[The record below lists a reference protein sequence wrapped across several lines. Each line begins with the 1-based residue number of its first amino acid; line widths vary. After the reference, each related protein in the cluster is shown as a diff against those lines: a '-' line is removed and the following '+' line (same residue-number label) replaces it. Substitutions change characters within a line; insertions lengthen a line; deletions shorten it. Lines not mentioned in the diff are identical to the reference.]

1 MTVAEPHEADE
12 PHEPLPEP
20 EVGRR
25 YPSTLGGGLYLL
37 SLLGVAVG
45 LVIAVLGDWRVGVR
59 WFGGAL
65 LFAALC
71 RLVVPTKEAG
81 MLAVRNRFLDAALL
95 VGAGALLIFLAGSI
109 PNQPL

>member
-1 MTVAEPHEADE
+1 MSEAGPTEP
-12 PHEPLPEP
+12 PEPLPEP

-37 SLLGVAVG
+37 ALLGVAVG
-45 LVIAVLGDWRVGVR
+45 LVISVLDDWRVGVR
-59 WFGGAL
+59 WIGGAL

-71 RLVVPTKEAG
+71 RLLVPGREAG
-81 MLAVRNRFLDAALL
+81 MLAVRNRFLDSVLL
-95 VGAGALLIFLAGSI
+95 IGGGALLIFLATSI